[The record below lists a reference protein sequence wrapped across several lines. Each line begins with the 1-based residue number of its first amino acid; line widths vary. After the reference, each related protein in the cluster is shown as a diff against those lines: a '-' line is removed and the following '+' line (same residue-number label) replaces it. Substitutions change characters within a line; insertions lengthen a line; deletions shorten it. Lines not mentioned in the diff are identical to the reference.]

1 MDFRR
6 KLKIV
11 LSGPELVEVKPL
23 NKWMT
28 LGSSWSSSIFTD
40 LLHTRKQV
48 DTITKGR
55 PKQLDCRGMKITFE
69 PSK

>member
-1 MDFRR
+1 MDFKR

-11 LSGPELVEVKPL
+11 LAGPELVEVKPL

-40 LLHTRKQV
+40 LQYERKQV
-48 DTITKGR
+48 DTITAGK

-69 PSK
+69 AKS